1 MPAWLSV
8 ILEILKFTIPALIVF
23 ITVHHLLKQ
32 YLNSQ
37 YQMQALAFKKENRG
51 ASTPLKLQAY
61 ERLMLFCE
69 RISIPNLLRRIRT
82 HDMNVGTL
90 QAALMIAIQQ
100 EYEHNLTQQ
109 LYTSE
114 NLWKII
120 QFAKNDVIQTVVSVG
135 DSLDKAK
142 SGDELANKLV
152 DTVTKK
158 ELNPI
163 EKAKQ
168 AIKQEAGLL
177 L

>member
-1 MPAWLSV
+1 V
-8 ILEILKFTIPALIVF
+8 FFTVYY
-23 ITVHHLLKQ
+23 LLKQ

-37 YQMQALAFKKENRG
+37 YQMQALSFKRENAG
-51 ASTPLKLQAY
+51 KSTPLKLQAY

-69 RISIPNLLRRIRT
+69 RIAIPNLLRRIRSSE
-82 HDMNVGTL
+82 MNVGTL
-90 QAALMIAIQQ
+90 KAALLIALQQ

-120 QFAKNDVIQTVVSVG
+120 QFAKNDAIQMILNVG
-135 DSLDKAK
+135 DSLDPNAPESQLAEALIDQISKR
-142 SGDELANKLV
+142 ELDPL
-152 DTVTKK
+152 
-158 ELNPI
+158 